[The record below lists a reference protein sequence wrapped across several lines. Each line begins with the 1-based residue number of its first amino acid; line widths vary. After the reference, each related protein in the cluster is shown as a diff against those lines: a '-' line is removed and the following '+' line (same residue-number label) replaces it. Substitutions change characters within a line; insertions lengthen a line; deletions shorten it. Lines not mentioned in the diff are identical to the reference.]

1 MGIAKLRGLNDSFSH
16 THNLSSYSSEVSDNR
31 EVTKANLNPSKAPS
45 KGELTSKDIS
55 LKKFYLL
62 GAKSCYNGKRCK
74 GLKKK
79 KEFLVMANKGKWWC
93 P

>member
-1 MGIAKLRGLNDSFSH
+1 MVWAILIPF
-16 THNLSSYSSEVSDNR
+16 
-31 EVTKANLNPSKAPS
+31 KAPS

-79 KEFLVMANKGKWWC
+79 KEFLVMANKGKTKC
-93 P
+93 HFITYKSQEKPS

>member
-1 MGIAKLRGLNDSFSH
+1 
-16 THNLSSYSSEVSDNR
+16 
-31 EVTKANLNPSKAPS
+31 
-45 KGELTSKDIS
+45 

-79 KEFLVMANKGKWWC
+79 KEFLVMANKGKILFKSLEKKTSKGIPAFFRPKMWERAIYNHEA
-93 P
+93 PLG

>member
-1 MGIAKLRGLNDSFSH
+1 MFVAVEQLHRRTIFKM
-16 THNLSSYSSEVSDNR
+16 
-31 EVTKANLNPSKAPS
+31 NPSKAPS

-62 GAKSCYNGKRCK
+62 GAKTCYNGKRCK

-79 KEFLVMANKGKWWC
+79 KEFLVMANKGNIKLRC
-93 P
+93 S